1 MTSRVSNQRANMQG
15 RGREKEEERKR
26 ETGVQTDK
34 QTDRVLVT
42 FVSYRRVTVRTS
54 NETSLKVYS
63 RPNLPNNLT

>member
-1 MTSRVSNQRANMQG
+1 MQG
-15 RGREKEEERKR
+15 GGREREEERKR
-26 ETGVQTDK
+26 ETGVQADK
-34 QTDRVLVT
+34 QTDRVLVS